1 MQFDLWKAKI
11 EFLHRCHSDPSY
23 ASMVLDYVNHARRRL
38 MNQKTWDH
46 QSFKA
51 VKPTEAPHLFGFE
64 IPTSE
69 KITQDGK

>member
-1 MQFDLWKAKI
+1 
-11 EFLHRCHSDPSY
+11 
-23 ASMVLDYVNHARRRL
+23 